1 MDGENLMVFQGL
13 GFRNNK
19 KEQELVVLFL
29 EKENDFTYKGVVN
42 YTDGKQIS
50 SMYKYDKTYNSI
62 EEDPSD
68 VKKKEKEYNI
78 YGRIVLNLMINIQ

>member
-1 MDGENLMVFQGL
+1 MISHI
-13 GFRNNK
+13 
-19 KEQELVVLFL
+19 
-29 EKENDFTYKGVVN
+29 KGVVN